1 VQCHDRIRLLPELT
15 GTDTVMPVSIFPR
28 VWFVALAL
36 VLSGCAGHEIETTA
50 SRPGKFRQYDCA
62 LLDKRGGE
70 LLRRERELADL
81 MQRARQSAG
90 GELAIAIAYQNEYN
104 TVKGD
109 LREIEMTGADRNC
122 VLKYRTASE
131 RAVR

>member
-1 VQCHDRIRLLPELT
+1 MSTSIR
-15 GTDTVMPVSIFPR
+15 PR
-28 VWFVALAL
+28 VWLILLAVA
-36 VLSGCAGHEIETTA
+36 LSGCAGHEFETAA

-62 LLDKRGGE
+62 LLDKRGSE
-70 LLRRERELADL
+70 LLRRERELTDL

-109 LREIEMTGADRNC
+109 LREIELTGADRNC

>member
-1 VQCHDRIRLLPELT
+1 LT
-15 GTDTVMPVSIFPR
+15 GTDTIMSTSIFPR
-28 VWFVALAL
+28 VWLIVFAV
-36 VLSGCAGHEIETTA
+36 VLSGCAGHDFETTA

-70 LLRRERELADL
+70 LLKRERELTDL
-81 MQRARQSAG
+81 MERARQGGAG

-109 LREIEMTGADRNC
+109 LREIELTGADRNC
-122 VLKYRTASE
+122 VLKFRTVSE

>member
-1 VQCHDRIRLLPELT
+1 
-15 GTDTVMPVSIFPR
+15 MSIFTHPG
-28 VWFVALAL
+28 VWLIAPAVALSA
-36 VLSGCAGHEIETTA
+36 CAGHDFETTA

-62 LLDKRGGE
+62 LLDQRGGE
-70 LLRRERELADL
+70 LLKREQELTDL

-90 GELAIAIAYQNEYN
+90 GELAAAIAYQNEYN
-104 TVKGD
+104 SVKGD
-109 LREIEMTGADRNC
+109 LREIELTGADRKC

>member
-1 VQCHDRIRLLPELT
+1 VQSDRRIRLLPELI
-15 GTDTVMPVSIFPR
+15 GTDTVMRVSIFPQI
-28 VWFVALAL
+28 WFVALACG
-36 VLSGCAGHEIETTA
+36 LSACAGHDIEATT
-50 SRPGKFRQYDCA
+50 SRPGKFRLYDCA

-70 LLRRERELADL
+70 LLKRERELSDL

-109 LREIEMTGADRNC
+109 LRQVELTGADRNC

>member
-1 VQCHDRIRLLPELT
+1 MSISIHPAVWLIALT
-15 GTDTVMPVSIFPR
+15 A
-28 VWFVALAL
+28 ALC
-36 VLSGCAGHEIETTA
+36 GCAGHDIEAVA

-62 LLDKRGGE
+62 LLDQRGSE
-70 LLRRERELADL
+70 LLKREQELTDL

-90 GELAIAIAYQNEYN
+90 GELAVAIAYQNEYN

-109 LREIEMTGADRNC
+109 LREIEMTGADRKC
-122 VLKYRTASE
+122 ALKYRTASD

>member
-1 VQCHDRIRLLPELT
+1 
-15 GTDTVMPVSIFPR
+15 M
-28 VWFVALAL
+28 VAVA
-36 VLSGCAGHEIETTA
+36 LSGCAGHDFETTVT
-50 SRPGKFRQYDCA
+50 RPGKFRQYDCA

-70 LLRRERELADL
+70 LLKRERELTDL
-81 MQRARQSAG
+81 MERARQGGAG